1 MNGKEEKIGT
11 LDTSLNFPRHEDLYA
26 RLQKHLIRSD
36 DLFNDSL
43 TFKRLSNGS
52 CMAPCMLNMLSDPTL
67 DQIGVFDLLLIERL
81 VVDEASQID
90 TFEFMV
96 RWRHRSSHTYKI
108 N

>member
-1 MNGKEEKIGT
+1 
-11 LDTSLNFPRHEDLYA
+11 
-26 RLQKHLIRSD
+26 
-36 DLFNDSL
+36 
-43 TFKRLSNGS
+43 
-52 CMAPCMLNMLSDPTL
+52 MAPCMLNMLSDPTL
-67 DQIGVFDLLLIERL
+67 DEIGAFDLLLIERL